1 LNRYRG
7 VRQPTKKSA
16 ETRWVECVCVCVC
29 VCVVCCVC
37 VCVCVCVLCVC
48 VVCCVCVC
56 VCVCVREREREKQ
69 LIVKD
74 LGILAKCSSSTRQS
88 NHKYRKSVTIFVAVN
103 SLYTLR

>member
-1 LNRYRG
+1 MNRYRG

-16 ETRWVECVCVCVC
+16 ETRWVECVCVCV
-29 VCVVCCVC
+29 
-37 VCVCVCVLCVC
+37 CVC